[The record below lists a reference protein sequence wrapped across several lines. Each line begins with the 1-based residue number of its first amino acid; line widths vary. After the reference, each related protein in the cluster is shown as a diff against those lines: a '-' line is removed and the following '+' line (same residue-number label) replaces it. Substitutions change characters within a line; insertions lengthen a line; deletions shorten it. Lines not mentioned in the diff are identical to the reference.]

1 MAIQNQLS
9 KGKSCWDMSTCIAM
23 LIKEKYGHTFL
34 SKLGPGGEVPQ
45 VDKAIAARRAG
56 GSLHRG

>member
-1 MAIQNQLS
+1 
-9 KGKSCWDMSTCIAM
+9 M